1 MLLSK
6 YLSFST
12 AQHIKKSA
20 FFLVQHTIWLFLYN
34 WHIGNFLFF
43 SSLKIIVRNKT
54 KRFDITCFFCCI
66 CFNYFAE
73 EQNVYLVS
81 LKLFHVS
88 HDVSLE
94 LVNLQ
99 REKNI
104 KRRWLNAWKLYLYSF
119 EFFYTCTFPFFKRV
133 KNWSDFAERRWNKK
147 LNFKASDRRMKEMGL
162 L

>member
-12 AQHIKKSA
+12 AQHINNSA
-20 FFLVQHTIWLFLYN
+20 FFLVQHTIWLFHYN

-54 KRFDITCFFCCI
+54 KCFDITCFFCCI
-66 CFNYFAE
+66 CFNYLAE

-81 LKLFHVS
+81 LKLFNVS

-99 REKNI
+99 REKYKKKMI
-104 KRRWLNAWKLYLYSF
+104 ECLKVIFIWIFLYVQLPVLQTCQKLIRLRKRK
-119 EFFYTCTFPFFKRV
+119 
-133 KNWSDFAERRWNKK
+133 
-147 LNFKASDRRMKEMGL
+147 MK
-162 L
+162 